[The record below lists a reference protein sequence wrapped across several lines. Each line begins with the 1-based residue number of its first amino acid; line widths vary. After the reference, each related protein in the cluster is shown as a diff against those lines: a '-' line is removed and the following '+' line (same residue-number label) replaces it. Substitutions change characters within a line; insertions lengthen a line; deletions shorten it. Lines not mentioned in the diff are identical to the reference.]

1 MKNTIL
7 ILTILIF
14 SHNLFAQSLNR
25 SSLIKEFGLKEN
37 SNVLLNG
44 ELFGVT
50 DSLRLNTNLKNLNR
64 KLIVGIT
71 SVKNEG
77 QIGCQ
82 NSDVIIIEYA
92 VELPRK
98 IIRNKFDE
106 LIGLFKD
113 EYFGFS
119 QHILND
125 SKDPVLY
132 INNQKIHHTEV
143 KQALEKLDKNKIVYI
158 NIKTKP
164 QSTKYH
170 GQNATNGVV
179 VIWTE
184 KELKEASN

>member
-7 ILTILIF
+7 IFAILLL
-14 SHNLFAQSLNR
+14 SCNLLAQSLNR

-44 ELFGVT
+44 EIFGVA
-50 DSLRLNTNLKNLNR
+50 DSLRLNSNFKNFNR

-71 SVKNEG
+71 SIKNEG

-106 LIGLFKD
+106 LKGLFKD
-113 EYFGFS
+113 EYHGFS

-143 KQALEKLDKNKIVYI
+143 KEALEKLDKKKIVYI
-158 NIKTKP
+158 NIKTNP
-164 QSTKYH
+164 QSQEFH
-170 GQNATNGVV
+170 GQNAKNGVV

-184 KELKEASN
+184 KELKKASS